1 MPEKQKTKTAPGIK
15 TTPSK
20 FPSPIKRNA
29 PSVKPDP
36 KAYYTPQEGEGWDN
50 LSWESQRG

>member
-15 TTPSK
+15 TAPPK
-20 FPSPIKRNA
+20 YPSPIKRNS
-29 PSVKPDP
+29 PSVKPEP
-36 KAYYTPQEGEGWDN
+36 KAYYTPQEEENWDN

>member
-1 MPEKQKTKTAPGIK
+1 MSEKQKTKVTPGIK
-15 TTPSK
+15 TTPK
-20 FPSPIKRNA
+20 YPSPIKRNS

-36 KAYYTPQEGEGWDN
+36 KAYYTPEEGEGWDN

>member
-1 MPEKQKTKTAPGIK
+1 MSEKQKTKTAPGIK

-20 FPSPIKRNA
+20 YPSPIKRNA
-29 PSVKPDP
+29 PSVKPDT
-36 KAYYTPQEGEGWDN
+36 KAYHTPDEEEWDN

>member
-1 MPEKQKTKTAPGIK
+1 MSPKEKTKVTPGIK

-36 KAYYTPQEGEGWDN
+36 KAYHTPEEGEGWDN

>member
-1 MPEKQKTKTAPGIK
+1 MSEKQKTKTEPGIK

-36 KAYYTPQEGEGWDN
+36 KAYHTPEEGEGWDN

>member
-1 MPEKQKTKTAPGIK
+1 MSTKEKTKTAPGIK

-29 PSVKPDP
+29 PSVKPET

-50 LSWESQRG
+50 LSWESQRC